1 MEKIKRSYFIPAKLS
16 KVFDEEAVK
25 QGFVK
30 EKVIA
35 AAVLHFI
42 DGDPNSRSKMFD
54 RLDGF
59 VRSKKGS

>member
-1 MEKIKRSYFIPAKLS
+1 MEKVKRSYFIPAKVS
-16 KVFDEEAVK
+16 KVLDEAATK

-35 AAVLHFI
+35 AAVLNFI